1 MTLKALSTTF
11 LSQGRYNGKIGSLA
25 VSDCLKCPM
34 GTFNNIERQISEA
47 SCAPC
52 QAGSYNPNDGASV
65 CIPCISGIT
74 TTQQGAASYDECGKG
89 SGKGSLDSKLNS
101 TVRGTCLPCHQLEL
115 FFFINLCC
123 SAPDGPNHLT
133 FLLNREN

>member
-25 VSDCLKCPM
+25 VSDCLKCPV
-34 GTFNNIERQISEA
+34 GTFNNIEGQISEA

-65 CIPCISGIT
+65 CTPCPSGT
-74 TTQQGAASYDECGKG
+74 TTIQQGAVSNAQCEKG
-89 SGKGSLDSKLNS
+89 SVDSQLH
-101 TVRGTCLPCHQLEL
+101 TFVTGTCLSSDDWMS
-115 FFFINLCC
+115 IGN
-123 SAPDGPNHLT
+123 
-133 FLLNREN
+133 